1 MTFSILEIIAV
12 LLTIITGIASI
23 VLFLIKRKERS
34 YEVSLLDNIYTTAYR
49 AIQELDEGIQA
60 CRKDDRE
67 TNYRYITD
75 AKATINAVR
84 EMCQHRT
91 QLIMGRNPY
100 RDKPWSHSTR
110 EMSNN
115 KTTTED

>member
-23 VLFLIKRKERS
+23 VLFLTKKKERS
-34 YEVSLLDNIYTTAYR
+34 YEISLLDNIYTTSYR

-60 CRKDDRE
+60 CRKNDKE

-91 QLIMGRNPY
+91 QLIAGRNPY
-100 RDKPWSHSTR
+100 RDKPWSHATR
-110 EMSNN
+110 EEN
-115 KTTTED
+115 KDNQINE